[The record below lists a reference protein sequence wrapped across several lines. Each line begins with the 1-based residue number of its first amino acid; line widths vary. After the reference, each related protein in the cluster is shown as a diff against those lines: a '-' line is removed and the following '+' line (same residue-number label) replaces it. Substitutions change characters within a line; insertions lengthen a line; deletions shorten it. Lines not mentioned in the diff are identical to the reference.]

1 MNLQAAGSREDR
13 PGDYHHMSVENPLD
27 TLEELC
33 ILLED
38 HAPSWYSE
46 TQRKRVL
53 VARRLPMEVLVELCA
68 LLEDYSPSWYTE
80 EQHDRAISVLRAL
93 GVLDGA
99 WTSKIEPSELLSV
112 AVRCRRCCFGPFVN
126 LREQVPGA
134 GRTELP

>member
-1 MNLQAAGSREDR
+1 MNLQGAGSREDL
-13 PGDYHHMSVENPLD
+13 PGDYHEMSVGNPLD
-27 TLEELC
+27 ILEELC

-80 EQHDRAISVLRAL
+80 EQHNRAITVLRGL

-99 WTSKIEPSELLSV
+99 VDK
-112 AVRCRRCCFGPFVN
+112 
-126 LREQVPGA
+126 QD
-134 GRTELP
+134 